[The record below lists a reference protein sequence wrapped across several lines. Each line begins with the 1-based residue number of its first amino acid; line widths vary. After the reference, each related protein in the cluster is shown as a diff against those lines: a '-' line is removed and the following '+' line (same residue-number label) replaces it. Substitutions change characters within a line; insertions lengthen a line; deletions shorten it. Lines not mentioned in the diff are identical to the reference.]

1 MKIMYE
7 EITIRP
13 LKVSDKSQLA
23 SLANNKKIWDNVRN
37 ILPHPY
43 SEDDALFFINL
54 TKDEDP
60 KVNFGIEYKGQLC
73 GAIGL
78 VLLQDVYSN
87 TAELG
92 YWLGEPFWGKGIT
105 TFAIN
110 LITQYGFEVLNL
122 RRIHASIFD
131 FNLASMKVLEKNGYV
146 KEGVSRKAIIKN
158 GVVCDEHRYAKWI
171 D

>member
-1 MKIMYE
+1 MHENIA
-7 EITIRP
+7 IRP
-13 LKVSDKSQLA
+13 LKISDKNQLA

-37 ILPHPY
+37 FLPHPY

-54 TKDEDP
+54 TMDEDP
-60 KVNFGIEYKGQLC
+60 QVNFGIEYKGQLC

-78 VLLQDVYSN
+78 VLLQDVYSH

-92 YWLGEPFWGKGIT
+92 YWLGEPFWGKGIAT
-105 TFAIN
+105 NAIN

-122 RRIHASIFD
+122 RRIHAGIFD
-131 FNLASMKVLEKNGYV
+131 FNIASMKALEKNGFV
-146 KEGVSRKAIIKN
+146 KEGISRKAIIKN